1 MLARLVTRAAR
12 QFYNLQNRAHDYWS
26 LHELIPPPALPR
38 DLKAKKMSI
47 KDTIIVESSDLVQ
60 ELEDQL
66 FAEGLVDLN
75 EDPFSLDI

>member
-1 MLARLVTRAAR
+1 
-12 QFYNLQNRAHDYWS
+12 